1 MEHSRPAS
9 SGTLNT
15 QSLPPRHLHGQEYQH
30 HEQQQA
36 QEQRYPPL
44 LQAPQTTAYAIASL
58 PNPAASAPSQRHIP
72 LAERA
77 SSGTALTGSTD
88 PNHSAKKPQSLS
100 TPTLETQF
108 DHNAIRAAL
117 AAAAAAGRAHSPL
130 IYSAIYSGVPVYE
143 MVCKGT
149 PVMRRMADGFMNATQ
164 ILKVAG
170 FTKAKRTKILEREVL
185 PGPHEK
191 IQGGYGKYQGTWI
204 PITVSRALAARYHIE
219 NHLKPLFEFHPLTRA
234 VAQKPSDMRSLL
246 PERPPDSGNPSS
258 AHGEEMYFARHDT
271 LSGADT
277 IQYPDSWELTAG
289 QLLSNLSSASVAG
302 GLQVPAPEIGA
313 QVQALLQSLGLSHVL
328 HSANG
333 ATGGGID
340 VDNFRARQ
348 EGASDDDNAAQAYIR
363 NIQSILRSQDV
374 QQIYQ
379 QLARTA
385 AAAGEMGHPSTDPA
399 SVQTAYQQ
407 LALLNLLSMAAQHAY
422 TAGYPSLEK
431 LVNANTMDD
440 GPPPS
445 PMEAAYGKDSRHWR
459 SGSSP
464 ERSKAPRP
472 RSAHMNGDRGGETS
486 EESEELYQRT
496 IRQQNVITNMFLY
509 GDSHLYQIIDSMKPS
524 ADAKKPDP
532 NMIVDSI
539 GSSLLHH
546 AAQLGRAPLVEALLQ
561 NGANPAFTANGGE
574 TALMRSV
581 SSTECHR
588 LCSFEAIVRHLANTV
603 YLADNNRRTVFHHA
617 ARAARDRDHW
627 AAGGYYIR
635 ILANALIDEYA
646 DAPELIPGV
655 ANLQDSHDNT
665 ALHYAC
671 RSGNRNVARIILR
684 LGADPDLK
692 NHQGDTPVD
701 VARYHPRLL
710 AMIFRETDPNR
721 KLGTHAALDSLDSV
735 DQDLYASQTETDDED
750 EWVTDFCRADGDDS
764 EIDDLQRSP
773 SPEHGEKSIHDQT
786 MMTLDGYYGERIETI
801 MYNLIPDAQA
811 SNIKARKEIHQLRKS
826 LISKSSRNLDEPLH
840 GQENFNKARQKLENA
855 RESFSDLF
863 ERRVAMD
870 NLSTLAAKLEIDLE
884 TRLVGDGHGTRR
896 YSAMDQPTAS
906 HNATTDAGVGAVSSA
921 AHSAPAIAAQG
932 SCSRPGIAGPPN
944 ISDLKRKRSTTPDTA
959 DRRAANLSPPNTTG
973 YQPETAISAA
983 SSPARLHTRSNRTYS
998 NRLRTQL
1005 ADLRARLSVSDRDRI
1020 LLGQEI
1026 DSFRA
1031 GRETKDHK
1039 FKHLVAGCMKADVSK
1054 VEDMMG
1060 PLVKTE
1066 REVAE

>member
-1 MEHSRPAS
+1 
-9 SGTLNT
+9 
-15 QSLPPRHLHGQEYQH
+15 
-30 HEQQQA
+30 
-36 QEQRYPPL
+36 
-44 LQAPQTTAYAIASL
+44 
-58 PNPAASAPSQRHIP
+58 
-72 LAERA
+72 
-77 SSGTALTGSTD
+77 
-88 PNHSAKKPQSLS
+88 
-100 TPTLETQF
+100 
-108 DHNAIRAAL
+108 
-117 AAAAAAGRAHSPL
+117 
-130 IYSAIYSGVPVYE
+130 
-143 MVCKGT
+143 
-149 PVMRRMADGFMNATQ
+149 MRRMADGFMNATQ

-170 FTKAKRTKILEREVL
+170 FTKAKRTKILEREVV

-219 NHLKPLFEFHPLTRA
+219 NHLRPLFEFNPLTRT
-234 VAQKPSDMRSLL
+234 VGQKPSDMRSLL
-246 PERPPDSGNPSS
+246 PERPPDSGNQSL
-258 AHGEEMYFARHDT
+258 AHSEGVDF
-271 LSGADT
+271 GANPV
-277 IQYPDSWELTAG
+277 QYPESWELAAG
-289 QLLSNLSSASVAG
+289 QLLSNLSAASIAG
-302 GLQVPAPEIGA
+302 GSQVPAPEIGA

-328 HSANG
+328 DPTNSAAG
-333 ATGGGID
+333 SGVD
-340 VDNFRARQ
+340 VETFRALQ
-348 EGASDDDNAAQAYIR
+348 DGASDDGNAAGAYIR
-363 NIQSILRSQDV
+363 NVQSILQSQDV

-379 QLARTA
+379 QLAQTA
-385 AAAGEMGHPSTDPA
+385 AAAGEMGHPTMDPA

-445 PMEAAYGKDSRHWR
+445 PMEVAYGQDSRHWR

-472 RSAHMNGDRGGETS
+472 RS
-486 EESEELYQRT
+486 EESEELYQRK
-496 IRQQNVITNMFLY
+496 IRQQNVIANMFLY
-509 GDSHLYQIIDSMKPS
+509 GDSHLYQIIDSLKPTAES
-524 ADAKKPDP
+524 KKPDP

-581 SSTECHR
+581 SFTECHR
-588 LCSFEAIVRHLANTV
+588 LCSFEAVVRLLANTV

-617 ARAARDRDHW
+617 TRAARDRDHW

-635 ILANALIDEYA
+635 ILASALIDEYA
-646 DAPELIPGV
+646 EAPELIPGV
-655 ANLQDSHDNT
+655 VNLQDSHGNT

-692 NHQGDTPVD
+692 NHHGDTAVD

-710 AMIFRETDPNR
+710 AIIFRETDPTR
-721 KLGTHAALDSLDSV
+721 KLGTHAALNSMDSA
-735 DQDLYASQTETDDED
+735 DQDSYLSQTETGDED
-750 EWVTDFCRADGDDS
+750 EWITDFSRADDDDS
-764 EIDDLQRSP
+764 EFDDLQRSP
-773 SPEHGEKSIHDQT
+773 SPNHGENTIHDQT

-801 MYNLIPDAQA
+801 MYNLIPDTQA
-811 SNIKARKEIHQLRKS
+811 SNTRARKEIHQLRKS
-826 LISKSSRNLDEPLH
+826 LISKSSQNSDDPLH
-840 GQENFNKARQKLENA
+840 GPENLNKARQKLENA

-863 ERRVAMD
+863 ERRVALD

-896 YSAMDQPTAS
+896 HSAVDQPSAS
-906 HNATTDAGVGAVSSA
+906 HDATTDAGVGAETSA
-921 AHSAPAIAAQG
+921 APAAQV
-932 SCSRPGIAGPPN
+932 SQSRAGTALRPN
-944 ISDLKRKRSTTPDTA
+944 PSDLKRKRSTTPDTA
-959 DRRAANLSPPNTTG
+959 DRRDANLSPPNTSD
-973 YQPETAISAA
+973 YQPEAAVSAA

-998 NRLRTQL
+998 NRLKTQL
-1005 ADLRARLSVSDRDRI
+1005 TDLRARLSVSDRDRI

-1026 DSFRA
+1026 NSFRA

-1039 FKHLVAGCMKADVSK
+1039 FGLLVAGCVKADVAHL
-1054 VEDMMG
+1054 VDMMA
-1060 PLVKTE
+1060 PLVKKE
-1066 REVAE
+1066 ASE

>member
-15 QSLPPRHLHGQEYQH
+15 QSLPPRHLHGHEYQH

-36 QEQRYPPL
+36 PQEQLYPPL
-44 LQAPQTTAYAIASL
+44 LQTPQTSAHAIASL

-72 LAERA
+72 LAERP

-219 NHLKPLFEFHPLTRA
+219 NHLKPLFEFNPLTRA

-246 PERPPDSGNPSS
+246 PERPPDSGIPSS
-258 AHGEEMYFARHDT
+258 AHGEEMDFARHDT
-271 LSGADT
+271 
-277 IQYPDSWELTAG
+277 
-289 QLLSNLSSASVAG
+289 
-302 GLQVPAPEIGA
+302 
-313 QVQALLQSLGLSHVL
+313 
-328 HSANG
+328 
-333 ATGGGID
+333 
-340 VDNFRARQ
+340 
-348 EGASDDDNAAQAYIR
+348 
-363 NIQSILRSQDV
+363 
-374 QQIYQ
+374 
-379 QLARTA
+379 

-431 LVNANTMDD
+431 LVIANTMDD

-472 RSAHMNGDRGGETS
+472 RHAHMNGETS

-635 ILANALIDEYA
+635 ILASALIDEYA

-655 ANLQDSHDNT
+655 VNLQDSHGNT

-692 NHQGDTPVD
+692 NHHGDTPVD

-710 AMIFRETDPNR
+710 AMIFGETDPNR

-750 EWVTDFCRADGDDS
+750 EWVTDFRRADDDDW

-786 MMTLDGYYGERIETI
+786 MMTLDGYYGERIET
-801 MYNLIPDAQA
+801 
-811 SNIKARKEIHQLRKS
+811 
-826 LISKSSRNLDEPLH
+826 SKFTLYVERVSR
-840 GQENFNKARQKLENA
+840 F
-855 RESFSDLF
+855 
-863 ERRVAMD
+863 
-870 NLSTLAAKLEIDLE
+870 
-884 TRLVGDGHGTRR
+884 
-896 YSAMDQPTAS
+896 
-906 HNATTDAGVGAVSSA
+906 
-921 AHSAPAIAAQG
+921 
-932 SCSRPGIAGPPN
+932 
-944 ISDLKRKRSTTPDTA
+944 
-959 DRRAANLSPPNTTG
+959 
-973 YQPETAISAA
+973 
-983 SSPARLHTRSNRTYS
+983 HT
-998 NRLRTQL
+998 
-1005 ADLRARLSVSDRDRI
+1005 
-1020 LLGQEI
+1020 
-1026 DSFRA
+1026 
-1031 GRETKDHK
+1031 
-1039 FKHLVAGCMKADVSK
+1039 C
-1054 VEDMMG
+1054 
-1060 PLVKTE
+1060 
-1066 REVAE
+1066 